1 MRRKYTVTLTE
12 AEQASLRKLVT
23 SGKTAAR
30 VLTRARVLLK
40 AAAGESDPAIARALD
55 VGLTTVYRARQR
67 CFEEGV
73 EAVITARRPKRD
85 YRRKLD
91 GSQEAHLVAVAC
103 STPPAGQGRW
113 TLRLL
118 ANRMVELEQ
127 VDSLSY
133 ETVRRA
139 LKKTDSSPG

>member
-1 MRRKYTVTLTE
+1 MRRKYTVALTE
-12 AEQASLRKLVT
+12 AEQESLRKLVT
-23 SGKTAAR
+23 SGKTTAR
-30 VLTRARVLLK
+30 TLTRARVLLK
-40 AAAGESDPAIARALD
+40 AAVGEKDATIAQALD
-55 VGLTTVYRARQR
+55 VGLSTVYRLRQR

-73 EAVITARRPKRD
+73 AAAITARRPKRD
-85 YRRKLD
+85 YRRKLE

-103 STPPAGQGRW
+103 SGTPEGRGRW

-133 ETVRRA
+133 ETVRRV
-139 LKKTDSSPG
+139 LKKTSSSLG